1 MYIYNTYY
9 YCYYH
14 CYYFYILIYAYYI
27 YIYIYIYMWIHI
39 YIYIN
44 IISIG
49 RSCGS
54 NVKETD
60 VKLQIFLNYEIT
72 KAFLF
77 I

>member
-1 MYIYNTYY
+1 MDT
-9 YCYYH
+9 
-14 CYYFYILIYAYYI
+14 
-27 YIYIYIYMWIHI
+27 

-54 NVKETD
+54 NVKKTD
-60 VKLQIFLNYEIT
+60 VKLQMFLNYEIT

>member
-1 MYIYNTYY
+1 MYIK
-9 YCYYH
+9 
-14 CYYFYILIYAYYI
+14 IR
-27 YIYIYIYMWIHI
+27 
-39 YIYIN
+39 
-44 IISIG
+44 SID